1 MQGDYLLLY
10 TAALVIIFGMVVRG
24 DFLDFVKLS
33 KMGKTQL
40 QFLAKNGMKIQNHEW
55 YFLALKK
62 FC

>member
-10 TAALVIIFGMVVRG
+10 TAALVIIFGMVLLG

-40 QFLAKNGMKIQNHEW
+40 QFLAKKWYEYIFKIMNGI
-55 YFLALKK
+55 F
-62 FC
+62 